1 MGFPTRV
8 QLIQRQ
14 TSEQWYINFP
24 SALAQAMQ
32 FTKGEVVEWIIE
44 DRTQIVLRRPHPPDS
59 ALKKT
64 ARPCSP
70 SSTAS
75 GSTVPP
81 ASRKPASPSAPR
93 PSR

>member
-14 TSEQWYINFP
+14 ASEQWYVNFP
-24 SALAQAMQ
+24 SALAQAMD

-44 DRTQIVLRRPHPPDS
+44 DRSQVVLRRLHPPHS

-64 ARPCSP
+64 APRSSP
-70 SSTAS
+70 NSNTS
-75 GSTVPP
+75 GDSVPP
-81 ASRKPASPSAPR
+81 VSPKRGSPSAPK